1 MLILA
6 LKFFFEKILPSVL
19 ATVTAAYIVNHY
31 IADKPT
37 DAPLAAAAPAV
48 MPNKAGSNNPEAG
61 VRAKGVSE
69 KVVAKV
75 EAEKVRPETAAAK
88 PAEKKRAE
96 IASLPT
102 DAKKHQTARR
112 EKAAAKETST
122 PAQTASVPDD
132 HRDAN
137 DLARAAIDRLRGTN
151 DAPVWV
157 EASRPQSEVSRS
169 QRGADRQPVESTSPR
184 LQEVTRA
191 APQPAMQPL
200 PPAIRVSTPA
210 VEMLP
215 PDATGMGESQVN
227 SGDRV
232 RLPVPPADIPPADIP
247 QASRPLDLEANGAA
261 PAMRTHTTVADDM
274 LSAAKSVF
282 QTVLPR

>member
-1 MLILA
+1 MLTLA

-19 ATVTAAYIVNHY
+19 TTVTAAYIVNHY
-31 IADKPT
+31 IADKPA
-37 DAPLAAAAPAV
+37 DAPLTAAVPD
-48 MPNKAGSNNPEAG
+48 KAGSNNPEAG

-69 KVVAKV
+69 KAVAKV
-75 EAEKVRPETAAAK
+75 EAGKVQPETAAAK

-102 DAKKHQTARR
+102 DTKKHQAARR
-112 EKAAAKETST
+112 EKAAAKVTST
-122 PAQTASVPDD
+122 PAASAQVASVPDD

-151 DAPVWV
+151 DAPVRV
-157 EASRPQSEVSRS
+157 EASRPQSEVSRA
-169 QRGADRQPVESTSPR
+169 QRDADRRPDESTSSR

-210 VEMLP
+210 VEMLS

-227 SGDRV
+227 SDDRV